1 MSNKGGP
8 NIAVFLSTKSPAP
21 VLNCFPVAYRS
32 CISVHLQSCC
42 QMWLNLA
49 NGFQSYQADRH
60 TDMHTHPATQH
71 RLMSQIS
78 IRKETYGK
86 QHDQLPLDHT
96 PGVKHWSAPTWKTRL
111 CQEPSNRQP
120 HSPHLAVRH
129 AVPKAECFPL
139 SLFKEESRGVI
150 DFPFLSYPAKPVWQ
164 NKTGR
169 ARYMCGFLLYLWHR
183 LNFRG
188 CVLEAFSALWRN
200 VGTSERQF
208 GCYMN

>member
-8 NIAVFLSTKSPAP
+8 NVVVFLSTKPPAP
-21 VLNCFPVAYRS
+21 VLYCFLAAYRS
-32 CISVHLQSCC
+32 CISLNLLSHC

-78 IRKETYGK
+78 IRKQAYGK

-96 PGVKHWSAPTWKTRL
+96 PGVKLWPAPTWKSRL
-111 CQEPSNRQP
+111 CQEPSDSRP
-120 HSPHLAVRH
+120 SSPHLAVRH
-129 AVPKAECFPL
+129 AVPKAACFPL
-139 SLFKEESRGVI
+139 SLLEEESRGVT
-150 DFPFLSYPAKPVWQ
+150 DFPFLSHPAKPAWE

-169 ARYMCGFLLYLWHR
+169 ARYMCGFSLYLWHS

-188 CVLEAFSALWRN
+188 RVLVVFSTLGRN
-200 VGTSERQF
+200 VGASKRQF